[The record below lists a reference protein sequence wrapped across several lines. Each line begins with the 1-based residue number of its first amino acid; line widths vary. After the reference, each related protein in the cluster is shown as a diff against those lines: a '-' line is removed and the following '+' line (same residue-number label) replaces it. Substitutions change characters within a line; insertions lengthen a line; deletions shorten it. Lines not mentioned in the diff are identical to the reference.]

1 MLSIAVQVESLELDW
16 ALVEPNQDQQ
26 STQVRITP
34 IVPSSVECCVVL
46 GTIAVLDLE
55 TQASY
60 VSESMG
66 LDLNQV

>member
-1 MLSIAVQVESLELDW
+1 
-16 ALVEPNQDQQ
+16 VEPNEDQQ

-34 IVPSSVECCVVL
+34 IVPSLVECCAVL
-46 GTIAVLDLE
+46 STLAVLDLE